1 MNKIQNKREIN
12 RIKLNWKLIA
22 FCSFVLY
29 FGFQH
34 LIYFTFLIIENLS
47 LNARVCVSV
56 LYVCVCLHDVYVQML
71 GVCVRVCVYLCGSGR
86 KAYASNVLFNCF
98 LSVFASL
105 CFTFFSLL
113 LSLIHNLVI
122 FFLVIYNIKTK

>member
-12 RIKLNWKLIA
+12 RIELKARCFLLLCVVFWLSTFNL
-22 FCSFVLY
+22 LY
-29 FGFQH
+29 FFDNRE
-34 LIYFTFLIIENLS
+34 LKLKC
-47 LNARVCVSV
+47 ARVCVCV
-56 LYVCVCLHDVYVQML
+56 VCVCLFAWCLCPNV
-71 GVCVRVCVYLCGSGR
+71 GRVCVCVYLCGSGR
-86 KAYASNVLFNCF
+86 RAYASNVLFNCF